1 MALKSSQ
8 IYGIKYLTRTS
19 LKLSEGKDKVI
30 EGGENCTIVVEELLR
45 LTNTKDPITNDR
57 MVKHN
62 K

>member
-57 MVKHN
+57 IVKHS